1 MFNYFINVN
10 ISIKHFQYFAELFQ
24 IVCSMVPLS
33 LRRYQITT
41 TTRTTTRTKDVPL
54 KLEKEKRLSSLRR
67 STKIKE
73 ILERNCKND
82 FKPSYGFLI

>member
-1 MFNYFINVN
+1 
-10 ISIKHFQYFAELFQ
+10 
-24 IVCSMVPLS
+24 MVPLS

-41 TTRTTTRTKDVPL
+41 TTTTRTKDVPL

-82 FKPSYGFLI
+82 LKPSYGFLI